1 MEPVVETRS
10 LNKEYSATVTAI
22 SDITIALERGEFV
35 SLVGRS
41 GSGKSTLM
49 NILGGL
55 DAPTSGEVRVHGA
68 PIDYQDR
75 AGLIRLRRNFIG
87 FIFQQFNLIP
97 TLTARENI
105 EYPLIFNY
113 HPCTERQKRASAL
126 LELVGLSDRAS
137 HYPRELSGGE
147 QQRVAI
153 ARALIGNPEL
163 VLADEPTGN
172 LDSRTSDE
180 IFRLMREINASRQ
193 TTFFVV
199 THDRVLGERA
209 DRRIELLDGRVVG

>member
-1 MEPVVETRS
+1 MEPIVETQS
-10 LNKEYSATVTAI
+10 LCKEYSATVTAI
-22 SDITIALERGEFV
+22 SDITIALEQGEFV

-49 NILGGL
+49 NIIGGL
-55 DAPTSGEVRVHGA
+55 DAPTSGEVRVHGIA
-68 PIDYQDR
+68 VDFQDR
-75 AGLIRLRRNFIG
+75 AALIQLRRNFIG
-87 FIFQQFNLIP
+87 FIFQQFNLLP

-113 HPCTERQKRASAL
+113 HPRPERQRRASAL
-126 LELVGLSDRAS
+126 LELVGLSERAS

-153 ARALIGNPEL
+153 ARALIGSPEL

-180 IFRLMREINASRQ
+180 IFRLMRKINAERQ

>member
-1 MEPVVETRS
+1 MEPIIETKNLS
-10 LNKEYSATVTAI
+10 KEYSETVTAI
-22 SDITIALERGEFV
+22 SDVTISVDKGEFI
-35 SLVGRS
+35 SLIGRS

-55 DAPTSGEVRVHGA
+55 DSPTSGEVRVHGI
-68 PIDYQDR
+68 PIDYRDR
-75 AGLIRLRRNFIG
+75 AALIKLRRNFIG
-87 FIFQQFNLIP
+87 FVFQQFNLIP
-97 TLTARENI
+97 TMTARENI

-113 HPCTERQKRASAL
+113 HPRQERHGRASAL
-126 LELVGLSDRAS
+126 LELVGLSERAS

-180 IFRLMREINASRQ
+180 IFHLMRDINKERQ

-209 DRRIELLDGRVVG
+209 DRRIELLDGKVIG